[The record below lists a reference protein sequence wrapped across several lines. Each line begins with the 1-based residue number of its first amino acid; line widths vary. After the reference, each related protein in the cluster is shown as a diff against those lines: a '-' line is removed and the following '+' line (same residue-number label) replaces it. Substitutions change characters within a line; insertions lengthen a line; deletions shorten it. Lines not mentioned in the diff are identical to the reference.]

1 MEGKLIKERRVKEK
15 KSKLNSLFMQ
25 GLPDRDEKEKIGYGL
40 PLAVPTMARD
50 QEDKPMIVYSYFDE
64 SSPKVIFYDLEKGK
78 DIVVTDSAHMFI
90 GFLPQDSGQE
100 IGRKALF
107 YVDFL
112 LAIDEENLNKEDIE
126 ETLVTKAQK
135 ISGLY
140 ETVPSL
146 IVKDINFE
154 AARGGKDINKIYDDL
169 DTLKRDT
176 VKFKRLPVS
185 QAEKEKLSNDNWFKV
200 QEQPAQDLNKFLTTG
215 TI

>member
-1 MEGKLIKERRVKEK
+1 M
-15 KSKLNSLFMQ
+15 
-25 GLPDRDEKEKIGYGL
+25 
-40 PLAVPTMARD
+40 
-50 QEDKPMIVYSYFDE
+50 
-64 SSPKVIFYDLEKGK
+64 
-78 DIVVTDSAHMFI
+78 
-90 GFLPQDSGQE
+90 
-100 IGRKALF
+100 
-107 YVDFL
+107 
-112 LAIDEENLNKEDIE
+112 NKEDLE

-215 TI
+215 TIQVKVIDPDSDRFSW